1 MGTQGGHSARQ
12 GTFWMCGFSP
22 LSVFVGRL
30 WGVLE
35 EEGVDGV
42 TDKSSSS
49 KDMKNPSSPWP
60 ILASTPMMS
69 LCQPCSL
76 GLQIKAV
83 PPLVGSYF
91 WIFANLLCYAA
102 CMIEIGGSQA
112 VEIKYGWLPPY
123 KRA

>member
-1 MGTQGGHSARQ
+1 MILRKLVWTFGLGIPGVPMGTQGGHLARQ
-12 GTFWMCGFSP
+12 GTFWMCGFLP
-22 LSVFVGRL
+22 LIESVFVGRW

-69 LCQPCSL
+69 LCQPCSSD
-76 GLQIKAV
+76 LQTKAV
-83 PPLVGSYF
+83 PPLVGLYF
-91 WIFANLLCYAA
+91 WVFEIESLLCCLY
-102 CMIEIGGSQA
+102 
-112 VEIKYGWLPPY
+112 
-123 KRA
+123 